1 VVRSLSMNIIQLK
14 IFLANFVSIAG
25 NLLTYAIF
33 IRVILS
39 WFRVAGGAPPGKLIQ
54 IINGATDPIMNL
66 IKKLP
71 HKIGMIDLS
80 PIIALFGIS
89 MLTSFLVK
97 LIAGI

>member
-1 VVRSLSMNIIQLK
+1 MVISFSMNIIQLK
-14 IFLANFVSIAG
+14 IFLANFVNVLG

-39 WFRVAGGAPPGKLIQ
+39 WFVVAGGGPPGKLTQ
-54 IINGATDPIMNL
+54 IINSATDPIMNL

-80 PIIALFGIS
+80 PLIALVGIS
-89 MLTSFLVK
+89 LLTSFLVQ